1 MMPDARIT
9 DVRFVLMVV
18 CAFLMGV
25 LGTVASGVLLHA
37 H

>member
-1 MMPDARIT
+1 MPDVRST
-9 DVRFVLMVV
+9 DVRFVLMVI

-25 LGTVASGVLLHA
+25 LGTVASGVFLHA

>member
-1 MMPDARIT
+1 MSDASRT

-25 LGTVASGVLLHA
+25 LGTVASGVLLHV